1 MCVKQGGNKMKKS
14 KSKMSHKLAAA
25 VTAGMLMGEASSA
38 LAMDATNLVDNI
50 KTSSKGFTDLIG
62 MLGYIGGSGLAVA
75 GIFKLKQHVDNPGQT
90 PLKDGI
96 VRLAAGGALLSLPMI
111 SAVMQGSIS
120 EGNGAGG
127 AAIGKIV
134 QFQ

>member
-1 MCVKQGGNKMKKS
+1 MKKS

-96 VRLAAGGALLSLPMI
+96 VRLAAGGGLLSLPMI